1 MTPVMD
7 LTGKLAATERLNCP
21 TLQRAHR
28 GVALNEREE
37 RERELRRES
46 AKLRAMASLN
56 DMIADQL
63 RSDIERERSELEK
76 V

>member
-1 MTPVMD
+1 MSPVMD
-7 LTGKLAATERLNCP
+7 LTSKLATTERLNCP

-28 GVALNEREE
+28 GVALNEREI

-46 AKLRAMASLN
+46 ARLRLLAGLNDIIADELRAEN
-56 DMIADQL
+56 
-63 RSDIERERSELEK
+63 ERERSELEG